1 MEKQEILN
9 IVNPIVG
16 NYKMTAKIS
25 GNNQVIII
33 DSKNRFAGW
42 IDTDNKRVVAK
53 YQGSKVLLGSLV
65 RNALVQALNY
75 NY

>member
-9 IVNPIVG
+9 IVSPIVG

-25 GNNQVIII
+25 GNNQVIIL

-42 IDTDNKRVVAK
+42 IDTDNKKVVAK
-53 YQGSKVLLGSLV
+53 YQGSKVLLGSIV

>member
-1 MEKQEILN
+1 
-9 IVNPIVG
+9 
-16 NYKMTAKIS
+16 MTAKIS
-25 GNNQVIII
+25 GNNQVIIL

-42 IDTDNKRVVAK
+42 IDTDNKKVVAK
-53 YQGSKVLLGSLV
+53 YQGSKVLLGSIV